1 MRITKR
7 QLKRIIRQEKRRILE
22 NCGAMHG
29 SENGVQPEPAITVEA
44 EPAPAPLVESGAPE
58 QDMLVEMEVASR
70 SLEQVVESVQAAAQL
85 CSNCVPEVAASA
97 PVVEALVTQAEALQ
111 EMLEAQTEVVLEN
124 VSGAAALPA
133 TSEDV
138 VDAVLDIVG

>member
-7 QLKRIIRQEKRRILE
+7 QLKRIIRQEKRRLLE
-22 NCGAMHG
+22 DCGAMHG
-29 SENGVQPEPAITVEA
+29 PENGVQPEPMVTVEA
-44 EPAPAPLVESGAPE
+44 EPAPLVESGAPE

-124 VSGAAALPA
+124 VSGAAVLPA
-133 TSEDV
+133 AGEAV
-138 VDAVLDIVG
+138 VDAVLDVVG